1 MSLTT
6 HYESLYIGGSWVK
19 PKGSEAYTVIN
30 PATEEA
36 IGEVPIGTA
45 ADADAAIAA
54 AREAFDKGPWP
65 RMDWRERAVILQQ
78 FHDALVARKD
88 DIVQL
93 CVAEAGSILPVA
105 SIMQFD
111 MSLDGFQQYI
121 DQIQRRKFVVPSSVS
136 VHTNWATGG
145 ETLGSTVKVYE
156 PLGVSVG
163 ITAYNYPFFLNL
175 AKLGPALASGCTF
188 ILKPAPQTPL
198 EAMILGDIATEAGI
212 PPGVFSIVTGGVDV
226 GEKLTTD
233 PRVDQISFTGSDKVG
248 AMIQAQAA
256 PSLKRVAL
264 ELGGKS
270 AMIVC
275 EDADLEQAAFAGVIN
290 FTNQCGQG
298 CVLQTRQLVH
308 NSIKDQYIEMLK
320 AMASQVKLGDPAE
333 PDTGMGPLISAAQRE
348 RVLAYIEQGK
358 ADGNSLVSGGNIP
371 RGLDRGF
378 FIEPTIFDC
387 PSNSTAIAQE
397 EIFGPV
403 VCVIGFDTEEEAI
416 AIANDSQYGLSGGV
430 FSQDPGRAYRIA
442 MQMRTGGVLINGGG
456 GRLNPSVPFGGYKRS
471 GIGREFGEEG
481 LNEYLEIKVIDFRAA

>member
-1 MSLTT
+1 
-6 HYESLYIGGSWVK
+6 
-19 PKGSEAYTVIN
+19 
-30 PATEEA
+30 
-36 IGEVPIGTA
+36 
-45 ADADAAIAA
+45 
-54 AREAFDKGPWP
+54 
-65 RMDWRERAVILQQ
+65 
-78 FHDALVARKD
+78 
-88 DIVQL
+88 
-93 CVAEAGSILPVA
+93 
-105 SIMQFD
+105 
-111 MSLDGFQQYI
+111 
-121 DQIQRRKFVVPSSVS
+121 
-136 VHTNWATGG
+136 
-145 ETLGSTVKVYE
+145 
-156 PLGVSVG
+156 VG

-198 EAMILGDIATEAGI
+198 EAMILGDIASEVGI

-275 EDADLEQAAFAGVIN
+275 EDADLEQAAFAGVVN

-308 NSIKDQYIEMLK
+308 NAIKDQYIEMLK
-320 AMASQVKLGDPAE
+320 AMASQVKLGDPAD

-358 ADGNSLVSGGNIP
+358 TDGNSLVYGGNIP
-371 RGLDRGF
+371 PGMDRGF
-378 FIEPTIFDC
+378 FVEPTIFDC

-471 GIGREFGEEG
+471 GIGREYGEEG

>member
-1 MSLTT
+1 MPLKT

-19 PKGSEAYTVIN
+19 PNGSETYTVIN

-36 IGEVPIGTA
+36 IGAVPVGTA
-45 ADADAAIAA
+45 ADADAAIVA
-54 AREAFDKGPWP
+54 AREAFDHGPWP
-65 RMDWRERAVILQQ
+65 KMEWRERAVILQQ

-88 DIVQL
+88 EIVQL
-93 CVAEAGSILPVA
+93 CVAEAGSIIPVA
-105 SIMQFD
+105 NIMQFD
-111 MSLDGFQQYI
+111 MALDGLQYYI
-121 DQIQRRKFVVPSSVS
+121 DQIQRREFVIPSSVS
-136 VHTNWATGG
+136 AHTNWATGG

-198 EAMILGDIATEAGI
+198 EAMILGDIASEVGI

-248 AMIQAQAA
+248 AIIQAQAA

-275 EDADLEQAAFAGVIN
+275 EDADLEQAAFAGVVN

-358 ADGNSLVSGGNIP
+358 ADGNSLVYGGNIP
-371 RGLDRGF
+371 AGMDRGF
-378 FIEPTIFDC
+378 FVEPTIFDC

-471 GIGREFGEEG
+471 GIGREYGEEG

>member
-1 MSLTT
+1 M
-6 HYESLYIGGSWVK
+6 K

-36 IGEVPIGTA
+36 IGEVPVGTA

-54 AREAFDKGPWP
+54 AREAFDHGPWP
-65 RMDWRERAVILQQ
+65 KMDWRERAVILQQ

-88 DIVQL
+88 EIVQL

-358 ADGNSLVSGGNIP
+358 ADGNSLVYGGNIP
-371 RGLDRGF
+371 QGMDRGF

-430 FSQDPGRAYRIA
+430 FLAGSGQGLPHRHANAHRRRADQRGWRPAESQ
-442 MQMRTGGVLINGGG
+442 RTLWRV
-456 GRLNPSVPFGGYKRS
+456 
-471 GIGREFGEEG
+471 
-481 LNEYLEIKVIDFRAA
+481 

>member
-1 MSLTT
+1 MPLKT

-19 PKGSEAYTVIN
+19 PNGSETYTVIN

-36 IGEVPIGTA
+36 IGAVPVGTA
-45 ADADAAIAA
+45 ADADAAIVA
-54 AREAFDKGPWP
+54 AREAFDHGPWP
-65 RMDWRERAVILQQ
+65 KMEWRERAVILQQ

-88 DIVQL
+88 EIVQL
-93 CVAEAGSILPVA
+93 CVAEAGSIIPVA
-105 SIMQFD
+105 NIMQFD
-111 MSLDGFQQYI
+111 MALDGLQYYI
-121 DQIQRRKFVVPSSVS
+121 DQIQRREFVIPSSVS
-136 VHTNWATGG
+136 AHTNWATGG

-198 EAMILGDIATEAGI
+198 EAMILGDIASEVGI

-248 AMIQAQAA
+248 AIIQAQAA

-275 EDADLEQAAFAGVIN
+275 EDADLEQAAFAGVVN

-358 ADGNSLVSGGNIP
+358 ADGNSLVYGGDIP
-371 RGLDRGF
+371 AGMDRGF
-378 FIEPTIFDC
+378 FVEPTIFDC

-471 GIGREFGEEG
+471 GIGREYGEEG

>member
-1 MSLTT
+1 MPLTT

-19 PKGSEAYTVIN
+19 PKGGEAYTVIN

-36 IGEVPIGTA
+36 IGEVPVGTA

-65 RMDWRERAVILQQ
+65 KKDWRERAVILQQ

-88 DIVQL
+88 EIVQL
-93 CVAEAGSILPVA
+93 CVAEAGSIIPVA

-111 MSLDGFQQYI
+111 MALDGLQYYI
-121 DQIQRRKFVVPSSVS
+121 DQIQRREFVIPSSVS
-136 VHTNWATGG
+136 AHTNWATGG

-198 EAMILGDIATEAGI
+198 EAMILGDIASEVGI

-275 EDADLEQAAFAGVIN
+275 EDADLEQAAFAGVVN

-298 CVLQTRQLVH
+298 CILQTRQLVH

-320 AMASQVKLGDPAE
+320 AMASQVKMGDPAD

-358 ADGNSLVSGGNIP
+358 ADGNSLVYGGNIP
-371 RGLDRGF
+371 PGLDRGF
-378 FIEPTIFDC
+378 FVEPTIFDC

-430 FSQDPGRAYRIA
+430 FSQDTGRAYRIA

-471 GIGREFGEEG
+471 GIGREYGEEG

>member
-1 MSLTT
+1 MPLTT
-6 HYESLYIGGSWVK
+6 HYESLYIGGNWVK
-19 PKGSEAYTVIN
+19 PKGGEAYTVIN

-36 IGEVPIGTA
+36 IGEVPVGTA

-65 RMDWRERAVILQQ
+65 KKDWRERAVILQQ

-88 DIVQL
+88 EIVQL
-93 CVAEAGSILPVA
+93 CVAEAGSIIPVA

-111 MSLDGFQQYI
+111 MALDGLQYYI
-121 DQIQRRKFVVPSSVS
+121 DQIQRREFVIPSSVS
-136 VHTNWATGG
+136 AHTNWATGG

-198 EAMILGDIATEAGI
+198 EAMILGDIASEVGI

-275 EDADLEQAAFAGVIN
+275 EDADLEQAAFAGVVN

-298 CVLQTRQLVH
+298 CILQTRQLVH
-308 NSIKDQYIEMLK
+308 NSIKDQYIGMLK
-320 AMASQVKLGDPAE
+320 AMASQVKMGDPAD

-358 ADGNSLVSGGNIP
+358 ADGNSLVYGGNIP
-371 RGLDRGF
+371 AGMDRGF
-378 FIEPTIFDC
+378 FVEPTIFDC

-471 GIGREFGEEG
+471 GIGREYGEEG

>member
-65 RMDWRERAVILQQ
+65 RMDWRERAVILQK

-121 DQIQRRKFVVPSSVS
+121 GQIQRRKFVVPSSVS

-248 AMIQAQAA
+248 AIIQAQAA

-371 RGLDRGF
+371 RGFDRGF

>member
-1 MSLTT
+1 MPLTT

-19 PKGSEAYTVIN
+19 PKGGEAYTVIN

-36 IGEVPIGTA
+36 IGEVPVGTA

-65 RMDWRERAVILQQ
+65 KKDWRERAVILQQ

-88 DIVQL
+88 EIVQL
-93 CVAEAGSILPVA
+93 CVAEAGSIIPVA

-111 MSLDGFQQYI
+111 MALDGLQYYI
-121 DQIQRRKFVVPSSVS
+121 DQIQRREFVIPSSVS
-136 VHTNWATGG
+136 AHTNWATGG

-198 EAMILGDIATEAGI
+198 EAMILGDIASEVGI

-275 EDADLEQAAFAGVIN
+275 EDADLEEAAFAGVVN

-298 CVLQTRQLVH
+298 CILQTRQLVH

-320 AMASQVKLGDPAE
+320 AMASQVKMGDPAD

-358 ADGNSLVSGGNIP
+358 ADGNSLVYGGNIP
-371 RGLDRGF
+371 PGLDRGF
-378 FIEPTIFDC
+378 FVEPTIFDC

-471 GIGREFGEEG
+471 GIGREYGEEG

>member
-1 MSLTT
+1 MPLKT

-36 IGEVPIGTA
+36 IGEVPVGTA
-45 ADADAAIAA
+45 ADADAAVAA
-54 AREAFDKGPWP
+54 AREAFDHGPWP
-65 RMDWRERAVILQQ
+65 KMEWRERAVILQK

-93 CVAEAGSILPVA
+93 CVAEAGSIIPVA
-105 SIMQFD
+105 TIMQFD
-111 MSLDGFQQYI
+111 MALDGLQYYI
-121 DQIQRRKFVVPSSVS
+121 DQIQRREFVIPSSVS
-136 VHTNWATGG
+136 AHTNWATGG

-198 EAMILGDIATEAGI
+198 EAMILGDIASEVGI

-275 EDADLEQAAFAGVIN
+275 QDADLEQAAFAGVVN

-308 NSIKDQYIEMLK
+308 NAIKDQYIEMLK
-320 AMASQVKLGDPAE
+320 AMASQVKLGDPAD
-333 PDTGMGPLISAAQRE
+333 PDTGMGPLISAVQRE

-358 ADGNSLVSGGNIP
+358 ADGNSLVYGGNIP
-371 RGLDRGF
+371 QGLDRGF
-378 FIEPTIFDC
+378 FVEPTIFDC

-403 VCVIGFDTEEEAI
+403 VSVIGFDTEEEAI

-471 GIGREFGEEG
+471 GIGREYGEEG

>member
-1 MSLTT
+1 MPLTT

-19 PKGSEAYTVIN
+19 PKGGEAYTVFN

-36 IGEVPIGTA
+36 IGEVPVGTA
-45 ADADAAIAA
+45 ADADAAITA
-54 AREAFDKGPWP
+54 AREAFDHGPWP
-65 RMDWRERAVILQQ
+65 KMEWRERAVILQQ

-88 DIVQL
+88 EIVQL

-156 PLGVSVG
+156 PLGGSVG
-163 ITAYNYPFFLNL
+163 ITAYNYPFLLNL

-198 EAMILGDIATEAGI
+198 EAMILGDIATEAGS

-256 PSLKRVAL
+256 PGLKRVAL
-264 ELGGKS
+264 
-270 AMIVC
+270 
-275 EDADLEQAAFAGVIN
+275 
-290 FTNQCGQG
+290 
-298 CVLQTRQLVH
+298 
-308 NSIKDQYIEMLK
+308 
-320 AMASQVKLGDPAE
+320 
-333 PDTGMGPLISAAQRE
+333 
-348 RVLAYIEQGK
+348 
-358 ADGNSLVSGGNIP
+358 
-371 RGLDRGF
+371 
-378 FIEPTIFDC
+378 
-387 PSNSTAIAQE
+387 
-397 EIFGPV
+397 
-403 VCVIGFDTEEEAI
+403 
-416 AIANDSQYGLSGGV
+416 
-430 FSQDPGRAYRIA
+430 
-442 MQMRTGGVLINGGG
+442 
-456 GRLNPSVPFGGYKRS
+456 
-471 GIGREFGEEG
+471 
-481 LNEYLEIKVIDFRAA
+481 

>member
-1 MSLTT
+1 MASPI
-6 HYESLYIGGSWVK
+6 SFDKLYIGGQWTE
-19 PKGSEAYTVIN
+19 PAGSEVQQVIN
-30 PATEEA
+30 PATEA
-36 IGEVPIGTA
+36 IVGQAPVGTV

-54 AREAFDKGPWP
+54 AREAFDNGPWP
-65 RMDWRERAVILQQ
+65 RMAWCERAAILQKL
-78 FHDALVARKD
+78 HDGVLKRKD
-88 DIVQL
+88 DIVNL
-93 CVAEAGSILPVA
+93 CVAEAGSIIPVA
-105 SIMQFD
+105 TIMQFD
-111 MSLDGFQQYI
+111 MALDGLQYFI
-121 DQIQRRKFVVPSSVS
+121 EQIRRRDFTQASSVS

-145 ETLGSTVKVYE
+145 DTLGSTVKVYE

-198 EAMILGDIATEAGI
+198 EALILGDVASEAGL
-212 PPGVFSIVTGGVDV
+212 PPGVFSIVTGAVDV

-233 PRVDQISFTGSDKVG
+233 PRVDQVSFTGSDKVG
-248 AMIQAQAA
+248 AIIQAQAA
-256 PSLKRVAL
+256 PTLKRVAL

-270 AMIVC
+270 ALIVC
-275 EDADLEQAAFAGVIN
+275 EDADLEQAAFQGVVN

-308 NSIKDQYIEMLK
+308 NSIKAQYLELLTT
-320 AMASQVKLGDPAE
+320 MASQVPIGDPAD
-333 PDTGMGPLISAAQRE
+333 PATGMGPLISAAQRE
-348 RVLAYIEQGK
+348 RVLAHIERGK
-358 ADGNSLVSGGNIP
+358 TDGNRLVYGGNIP
-371 RGLDRGF
+371 QGMETGF

-430 FSQDPGRAYRIA
+430 FSRDAGRAYNIA
-442 MQMRTGGVLINGGG
+442 RQLRTGGVLINGGG
-456 GRLNPSVPFGGYKRS
+456 GRLNPTVPFGGYKRS

>member
-1 MSLTT
+1 MPLTT
-6 HYESLYIGGSWVK
+6 HYESLYIGGNWVK
-19 PKGSEAYTVIN
+19 PKGGEAYTVIN

-36 IGEVPIGTA
+36 IGEVPVGTA

-65 RMDWRERAVILQQ
+65 KKDWRERAVILQQ

-88 DIVQL
+88 EIVQL
-93 CVAEAGSILPVA
+93 CVAEAGSIIPVA

-111 MSLDGFQQYI
+111 MALDGLQYYI
-121 DQIQRRKFVVPSSVS
+121 DQIQRREFVIPSSVS
-136 VHTNWATGG
+136 AHTNWATGG

-198 EAMILGDIATEAGI
+198 EAMILGDIASEVGI

-275 EDADLEQAAFAGVIN
+275 EDADLEQAAFAGVVN

-298 CVLQTRQLVH
+298 CILQTRQLVH
-308 NSIKDQYIEMLK
+308 NSIKDQYIGMLK
-320 AMASQVKLGDPAE
+320 AMASQVKMGDPAD

-358 ADGNSLVSGGNIP
+358 ADGNSLVYGGSIP
-371 RGLDRGF
+371 PGLDRGF
-378 FIEPTIFDC
+378 FVEPTIFDC

-471 GIGREFGEEG
+471 GIGREYGEEG

>member
-1 MSLTT
+1 
-6 HYESLYIGGSWVK
+6 
-19 PKGSEAYTVIN
+19 
-30 PATEEA
+30 
-36 IGEVPIGTA
+36 
-45 ADADAAIAA
+45 
-54 AREAFDKGPWP
+54 
-65 RMDWRERAVILQQ
+65 
-78 FHDALVARKD
+78 
-88 DIVQL
+88 
-93 CVAEAGSILPVA
+93 
-105 SIMQFD
+105 
-111 MSLDGFQQYI
+111 
-121 DQIQRRKFVVPSSVS
+121 
-136 VHTNWATGG
+136 
-145 ETLGSTVKVYE
+145 
-156 PLGVSVG
+156 
-163 ITAYNYPFFLNL
+163 
-175 AKLGPALASGCTF
+175 
-188 ILKPAPQTPL
+188 
-198 EAMILGDIATEAGI
+198 
-212 PPGVFSIVTGGVDV
+212 V

-275 EDADLEQAAFAGVIN
+275 EDADLEQAAFAGVVN

-308 NSIKDQYIEMLK
+308 NSIKGQYIEMLK
-320 AMASQVKLGDPAE
+320 AMASQVKLGDPAD
-333 PDTGMGPLISAAQRE
+333 PDTDMGPLISAAQRE

-358 ADGNSLVSGGNIP
+358 ADGNSLVYGGNIP
-371 RGLDRGF
+371 QGLDRGF
-378 FIEPTIFDC
+378 FVEPTIFDC

-471 GIGREFGEEG
+471 GIGREYGEEG

>member
-1 MSLTT
+1 MPLKT
-6 HYESLYIGGSWVK
+6 HYESLYIGGNWVK
-19 PKGSEAYTVIN
+19 PKGSETYTVIN
-30 PATEEA
+30 PATAET
-36 IGEVPIGTA
+36 IGKVPVGTA

-54 AREAFDKGPWP
+54 AREAFDQGPWP
-65 RMDWRERAVILQQ
+65 RMEWRERAVILQQ

-88 DIVQL
+88 EIVQL
-93 CVAEAGSILPVA
+93 CVAEAGSIIPVA

-111 MSLDGFQQYI
+111 MALDGLRYYI
-121 DQIQRRKFVVPSSVS
+121 DQIQRREFVIPSSVS

-145 ETLGSTVKVYE
+145 ETLGGTVKVYE

-198 EAMILGDIATEAGI
+198 EAMILGDIASEVGI

-275 EDADLEQAAFAGVIN
+275 QDADLEQAAFAGLVN

-308 NSIKDQYIEMLK
+308 NAIKDQYIEMLK
-320 AMASQVKLGDPAE
+320 AMASQVKLGDPAD

-358 ADGNSLVSGGNIP
+358 TDGNSLVYGGNIP
-371 RGLDRGF
+371 PGMDRGF
-378 FIEPTIFDC
+378 FVEPTIFDC

-403 VCVIGFDTEEEAI
+403 VCVIGFDTDEEAI

-442 MQMRTGGVLINGGG
+442 MRMRTGGVLINGGG

-471 GIGREFGEEG
+471 GIGREYGEEG

>member
-1 MSLTT
+1 MPLTT
-6 HYESLYIGGSWVK
+6 HYESLYIGGNWVK
-19 PKGSEAYTVIN
+19 PKGGEAYTVIN

-36 IGEVPIGTA
+36 IGEVPVGTA

-65 RMDWRERAVILQQ
+65 KKDWRERAVILQQ

-88 DIVQL
+88 EIVQL
-93 CVAEAGSILPVA
+93 CVAEAGSIIPVA

-111 MSLDGFQQYI
+111 MALDGLQYYI
-121 DQIQRRKFVVPSSVS
+121 DQIQRREFVIPSSVS
-136 VHTNWATGG
+136 AHTNWATGG

-198 EAMILGDIATEAGI
+198 EAMILGDIASEVGI

-275 EDADLEQAAFAGVIN
+275 EDADLEQAAFAGVVN

-298 CVLQTRQLVH
+298 CILQTRQLVH
-308 NSIKDQYIEMLK
+308 NSIKDQYIGMLK
-320 AMASQVKLGDPAE
+320 AMASQVKMGDPAD

-358 ADGNSLVSGGNIP
+358 ADGNSLVYGGSIP
-371 RGLDRGF
+371 PGLDRGF
-378 FIEPTIFDC
+378 FVEPTIFDC

-430 FSQDPGRAYRIA
+430 FSQDTGRAYRIA

-471 GIGREFGEEG
+471 GIGREYGEEG

>member
-1 MSLTT
+1 MPLTT

-19 PKGSEAYTVIN
+19 PKGGEAYTVIN

-36 IGEVPIGTA
+36 IGEVPVGTA

-65 RMDWRERAVILQQ
+65 KKDWRERAVILQQ

-88 DIVQL
+88 EIVQL
-93 CVAEAGSILPVA
+93 CVAEAGSIIPVA

-111 MSLDGFQQYI
+111 MALDGLQYYI
-121 DQIQRRKFVVPSSVS
+121 DQIQRREFVIPSSVS
-136 VHTNWATGG
+136 AHTNWATGG

-198 EAMILGDIATEAGI
+198 EAMILGDIASEVGI

-275 EDADLEQAAFAGVIN
+275 EDADLEQAAFAGVVN

-298 CVLQTRQLVH
+298 YILQTRQLVH

-320 AMASQVKLGDPAE
+320 AMASQVKMGDPAD

-358 ADGNSLVSGGNIP
+358 ADGNSLVYGGSIP
-371 RGLDRGF
+371 PGLDRGF
-378 FIEPTIFDC
+378 FVEPTIFDC

-471 GIGREFGEEG
+471 GIGREYGEEG

>member
-1 MSLTT
+1 MPLKTD
-6 HYESLYIGGSWVK
+6 YDSLYIGGGWVK
-19 PKGSEAYTVIN
+19 PKGKEVYTVIN

-36 IGEVPIGTA
+36 IGKVPVGTA

-54 AREAFDKGPWP
+54 AREAFDHGPWP
-65 RMDWRERAVILQQ
+65 KMEWRARAAILQL

-88 DIVQL
+88 EIVQL
-93 CVAEAGSILPVA
+93 CVAEAGSIIPVA
-105 SIMQFD
+105 TIMQFD
-111 MSLDGFQQYI
+111 MSLDGLQYFI
-121 DQIQRRKFVVPSSVS
+121 NQIQRREFVIPSSIS
-136 VHTNWATGG
+136 AHTNWATGG
-145 ETLGSTVKVYE
+145 ETLGGTVKVYE

-198 EAMILGDIATEAGI
+198 EAMILGDIASEVGI
-212 PPGVFSIVTGGVDV
+212 PPGVFSIVTGGADV

-256 PSLKRVAL
+256 HSLKRVAL

-275 EDADLEQAAFAGVIN
+275 EDADLEQAAFAGLVH
-290 FTNQCGQG
+290 FTNRCGQG

-320 AMASQVKLGDPAE
+320 AMVSHVKLGDPAD

-358 ADGNSLVSGGNIP
+358 ADGNTLVYGGNIP
-371 RGLDRGF
+371 AGMDRGF

-387 PSNSTAIAQE
+387 PSNSTVIAQE

-471 GIGREFGEEG
+471 GIGREYGEEG

>member
-1 MSLTT
+1 MPLNT
-6 HYESLYIGGSWVK
+6 HFDALYIGGQWIK
-19 PKGSEAYTVIN
+19 PANSSVEAVIN
-30 PATEEA
+30 PASEEV
-36 IGEVPIGTA
+36 IGEAPVGTVD
-45 ADADAAIAA
+45 DAERAIAA
-54 AREAFDKGPWP
+54 ARKAFDEGPWP
-65 RMDWRERAVILQQ
+65 RMSWLERAAILQK
-78 FHDALVARKD
+78 FHDALLARKD
-88 DIVQL
+88 EIVAL
-93 CVAEAGSILPVA
+93 CVAEAGSIVPVA
-105 SIMQFD
+105 NIMQFD
-111 MSLDGFQQYI
+111 MAMDGFQYYI
-121 DQIQRRKFVVPSSVS
+121 HQIQRRDFSVPSSVS

-198 EAMILGDIATEAGI
+198 EALILGDVASEIGLPE
-212 PPGVFSIVTGGVDV
+212 GVFSIITGGIYV

-248 AMIQAQAA
+248 AIIQAQAA
-256 PSLKRVAL
+256 PTLKRVAL

-275 EDADLEQAAFAGVIN
+275 EDADLQQAAFNGVVN

-298 CVLQTRQLVH
+298 CVLQTRQIVH
-308 NSIKDQYIEMLK
+308 NSIKADYIEMLK
-320 AMASQVKLGDPAE
+320 AMVSQVNIGDPADPE
-333 PDTGMGPLISAAQRE
+333 TGMGPLISDTQRQ

-358 ADGNSLVSGGNIP
+358 ADGNRLVYGGKIP
-371 RGLDRGF
+371 AGLDKGF
-378 FIEPTIFDC
+378 YLEPTIFDC
-387 PSNSTAIAQE
+387 PSNSTTIAQE

-403 VCVIGFDTEEEAI
+403 VCVMGFDTDEEAI

-430 FSQDPGRAYRIA
+430 FSQDAGRAYRIA

-456 GRLNPSVPFGGYKRS
+456 GRLNPTVPFGGYKRS
-471 GIGREFGEEG
+471 GIGKEYGEEG